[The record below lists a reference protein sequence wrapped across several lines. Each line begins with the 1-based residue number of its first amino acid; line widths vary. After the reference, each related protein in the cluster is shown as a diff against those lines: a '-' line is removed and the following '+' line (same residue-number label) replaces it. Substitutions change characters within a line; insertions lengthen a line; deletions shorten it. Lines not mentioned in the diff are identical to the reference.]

1 LEKNGL
7 PKSIVTL
14 CVGGPEIG
22 DKIAKDKRIN
32 LVSFT
37 GSTKIGRIV

>member
-22 DKIAKDKRIN
+22 DKIAKDKRVIN
-32 LVSFT
+32 LIFRL
-37 GSTKIGRIV
+37 I